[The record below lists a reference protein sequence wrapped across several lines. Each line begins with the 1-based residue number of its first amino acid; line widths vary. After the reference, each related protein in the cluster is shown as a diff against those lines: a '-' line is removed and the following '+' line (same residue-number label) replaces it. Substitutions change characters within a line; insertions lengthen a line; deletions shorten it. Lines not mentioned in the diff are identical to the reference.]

1 MNAIQILLGLADD
14 VADEVLQ
21 AAEALVERSNRVV
34 TQLKWAVAAPF
45 ILFLL
50 GMLIGGFGQSE
61 SADRAAQGFMDVAA
75 LASCV
80 LFATVVLNA
89 TVIGQ
94 YWAWASVA
102 LNKLTGDRL
111 PKLEPEKAIEFSRG
125 LLAVVTWVFVISS
138 IAMFVPLWRSF
149 HRTIVIMVA
158 SFALAGMMMS
168 WGFKS
173 PALKKVMA
181 LSVGLVVVCGL
192 LQFIPEVKR
201 FGAAQSD
208 KTLAQLDRKAEELE
222 QQTAAIVARVPESQG
237 TAEPETHATTTA
249 ADSDQTVAAAPA
261 VISADLAAGNSPNV
275 DAAPPTLPGGTAE
288 NTDEDTSVSQE
299 AEASVAAPPTPRVP
313 GETARQIDDLYGDLL

>member
-1 MNAIQILLGLADD
+1 MNAIQVLLGLADD

-50 GMLIGGFGQSE
+50 GMLIGGFGKPE
-61 SADRAAQGFMDVAA
+61 IADRAAQGFMDLAA

-80 LFATVVLNA
+80 LFAAVVLNA

-125 LLAVVTWVFVISS
+125 LLAVVTWVFVVSS

-149 HRTIVIMVA
+149 HWTIVIMVA

-181 LSVGLVVVCGL
+181 ASVGLVVVCGL

-222 QQTAAIVARVPESQG
+222 KQTAAIVAR
-237 TAEPETHATTTA
+237 EPEPQEVASSDDGA
-249 ADSDQTVAAAPA
+249 NAD
-261 VISADLAAGNSPNV
+261 AAGATEASPVASATIPADIANGHSPNV
-275 DAAPPTLPGGTAE
+275 NAAPPTLPGGTAV
-288 NTDEDTSVSQE
+288 DTLSDTQVIQE
-299 AEASVAAPPTPRVP
+299 AEASVATPAPRVS